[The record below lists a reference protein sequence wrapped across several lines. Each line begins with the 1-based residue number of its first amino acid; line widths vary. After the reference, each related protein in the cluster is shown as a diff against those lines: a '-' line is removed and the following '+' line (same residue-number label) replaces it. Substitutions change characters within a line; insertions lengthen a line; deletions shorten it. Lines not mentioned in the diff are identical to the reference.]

1 METRI
6 RAANPAD
13 AGSIARVHV
22 ESWRTTYDGIVDA
35 EFLAGLSYSDRE
47 SSWTRILTSDQPDTH
62 TSVAEISASDIVG
75 FAHAG
80 PEREGNETYRGELY
94 AIYLLEEHQGRGLG
108 RRLVS
113 AVAQGLLD
121 CGFSSMRLWVLEDN
135 HSARHFYELLGGQ
148 PVARKTITIGGRA
161 LVEVSYAWQDIS
173 DLAVET

>member
-1 METRI
+1 MVGVETRI

-47 SSWTRILTSDQPDTH
+47 SSWTRILTSDQPDTR
-62 TSVAEISASDIVG
+62 TSVAEISAGDVVG

-94 AIYLLEEHQGRGLG
+94 AIYLLREHQGTGLG

-121 CGFSSMRLWVLEDN
+121 CGLTSMLLWVLEDN
-135 HSARHFYELLGGQ
+135 HSARHFYGLLGGQ
-148 PVARKTITIGGRA
+148 PVSRKTITIGGKD
-161 LVEVSYAWQDIS
+161 LVEVSYAWRDLS
-173 DLAVET
+173 DLV